1 MTKNKF
7 AVKRGA
13 EDDVKTSKT
22 RGDGMTEK
30 EMPENDHESAERER
44 EEFENEKKSYLAEK
58 LEFHAKKALSEEGL
72 PVSFAK
78 LLCGEDEEETLQ
90 NITLFKEEF
99 TKAIETALSKKLK
112 GSTPKTAAGE
122 DTFDSFL
129 NGFGN

>member
-13 EDDVKTSKT
+13 EEAVKTAKT
-22 RGDGMTEK
+22 RRYGIK
-30 EMPENDHESAERER
+30 EDMPENDFESAERER

-78 LLCGEDEEETLQ
+78 LLCGGDEEETLE
-90 NITLFKEEF
+90 NIFLFKEEF

-112 GSTPKTAAGE
+112 GSTPRTAAGE
-122 DTFDSFL
+122 VTFDSFL
-129 NGFGN
+129 SGFGN